1 MKIEIYHQTYNVH
14 AEEENEEYLREI
26 AAYVDAKM
34 RAVAE
39 ATQTV
44 DTARIA
50 VLAALNIA
58 DELHSQ
64 PAGSSAGASAQA
76 NAEAKAEAIREARE
90 QGRAEGNAEA
100 REEIRETTERLR
112 AEREGERRARA
123 DKSASLRRQVEEC
136 VKVVDKAIAA
146 SGSAPA

>member
-14 AEEENEEYLREI
+14 AEEENEEYLKEL

-64 PAGSSAGASAQA
+64 PAGSSAGANAQA

-90 QGRAEGNAEA
+90 QGREEGNAEA
-100 REEIRETTERLR
+100 REEIGETTERLR
-112 AEREGERRARA
+112 AEREEERRAQGERN
-123 DKSASLRRQVEEC
+123 ASLRRQVEAC
-136 VKVVDKAIAA
+136 VKVVDKVMAA
-146 SGSAPA
+146 SGNAPA

>member
-44 DTARIA
+44 DTLRIA

-64 PAGSSAGASAQA
+64 PAGSSAGANAQ
-76 NAEAKAEAIREARE
+76 AKAEAIRDARE
-90 QGRAEGNAEA
+90 QGREEGNAEA

-112 AEREGERRARA
+112 AEREEERRAQA

>member
-14 AEEENEEYLREI
+14 AEENEEYLKEL

-44 DTARIA
+44 DTGRIA

-64 PAGSSAGASAQA
+64 PAGSSAGANAQA
-76 NAEAKAEAIREARE
+76 NAAAIREAKE
-90 QGRAEGNAEA
+90 QGRQEGRVEV
-100 REEIRETTERLR
+100 REQALGRPR
-112 AEREGERRARA
+112 GG
-123 DKSASLRRQVEEC
+123 KC
-136 VKVVDKAIAA
+136 
-146 SGSAPA
+146 